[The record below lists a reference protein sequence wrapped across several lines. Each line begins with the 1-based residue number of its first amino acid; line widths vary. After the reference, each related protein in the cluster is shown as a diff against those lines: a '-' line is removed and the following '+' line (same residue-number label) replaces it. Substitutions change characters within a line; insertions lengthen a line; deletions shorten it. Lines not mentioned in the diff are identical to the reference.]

1 MFAVKSGC
9 ITTHLQ
15 QCCGRTATL
24 EQTDTSRRIIG
35 KLTKSG
41 IPGWFL
47 NKIGYLFFRDGAR
60 LRTSAKRLQNAF
72 WRLNPL
78 RLVCAQHPK
87 PFFRWSTPQNSA
99 NDGAQKVL
107 STNNPILFRNTP
119 GIPCP
124 VLRFYKPPDFVHTA
138 PDFVHTAPDFVQ
150 FLQDPRRHGNGNLP
164 STQRGRSLAQDLSHN
179 WQVADCDDC
188 DATAA
193 AQRSAVTDEQ
203 LTANNLYHLNPAR
216 KIPHTTGKLPTVTTV
231 MQPQQ
236 HC

>member
-1 MFAVKSGC
+1 MPFELTFGSV
-9 ITTHLQ
+9 
-15 QCCGRTATL
+15 QCV
-24 EQTDTSRRIIG
+24 RRHYDEKDNLNKQG
-35 KLTKSG
+35 KLIKSG

-87 PFFRWSTPQNSA
+87 PFFRCSTPQNSA

-150 FLQDPRRHGNGNLP
+150 FCKTRGDTETDISPQP
-164 STQRGRSLAQDLSHN
+164 STEDL
-179 WQVADCDDC
+179 W
-188 DATAA
+188 
-193 AQRSAVTDEQ
+193 
-203 LTANNLYHLNPAR
+203 P
-216 KIPHTTGKLPTVTTV
+216 KIFHTTGKLPTVTTV

-236 HC
+236 HKDPP

>member
-1 MFAVKSGC
+1 MIFFSEFGLIFFLSHSNVPGTNKKVLLCTARNTIDKSTYVRVEGSVVGVHKNTNMFF
-9 ITTHLQ
+9 
-15 QCCGRTATL
+15 
-24 EQTDTSRRIIG
+24 G

-87 PFFRWSTPQNSA
+87 PFFRCSTPQNSA

-124 VLRFYKPPDFVHTA
+124 VLRFYKPPVFVHTA
-138 PDFVHTAPDFVQ
+138 PDSVHTA
-150 FLQDPRRHGNGNLP
+150 
-164 STQRGRSLAQDLSHN
+164 TCTEDL
-179 WQVADCDDC
+179 W
-188 DATAA
+188 
-193 AQRSAVTDEQ
+193 
-203 LTANNLYHLNPAR
+203 P
-216 KIPHTTGKLPTVTTV
+216 KIFHT
-231 MQPQQ
+231 MASCRQ
-236 HC
+236 

>member
-1 MFAVKSGC
+1 MYAAVYRLAADGHVSRSRVRNPAP
-9 ITTHLQ
+9 LYF
-15 QCCGRTATL
+15 L
-24 EQTDTSRRIIG
+24 EG

-60 LRTSAKRLQNAF
+60 LRASAKRLQNAF

-87 PFFRWSTPQNSA
+87 PFFRCSTPQNSA
-99 NDGAQKVL
+99 TDGAQKVL

-138 PDFVHTAPDFVQ
+138 PDFVHTAHDFVAR
-150 FLQDPRRHGNGNLP
+150 PAETRKRTSP
-164 STQRGRSLAQDLSHN
+164 
-179 WQVADCDDC
+179 
-188 DATAA
+188 
-193 AQRSAVTDEQ
+193 
-203 LTANNLYHLNPAR
+203 LNPAR
-216 KIPHTTGKLPTVTTV
+216 KIFGPRSFTQLAS
-231 MQPQQ
+231 
-236 HC
+236 CRL

>member
-1 MFAVKSGC
+1 MRAYGPRS
-9 ITTHLQ
+9 TTQHIPILNYS
-15 QCCGRTATL
+15 TPTKKN
-24 EQTDTSRRIIG
+24 EIIIRAKRVSNCYMQEKKG

-87 PFFRWSTPQNSA
+87 PFFRCSTPQNSA

-119 GIPCP
+119 GITQHNPRFRY
-124 VLRFYKPPDFVHTA
+124 VL
-138 PDFVHTAPDFVQ
+138 
-150 FLQDPRRHGNGNLP
+150 
-164 STQRGRSLAQDLSHN
+164 
-179 WQVADCDDC
+179 
-188 DATAA
+188 
-193 AQRSAVTDEQ
+193 Q
-203 LTANNLYHLNPAR
+203 LRCHP
-216 KIPHTTGKLPTVTTV
+216 
-231 MQPQQ
+231 
-236 HC
+236 

>member
-1 MFAVKSGC
+1 M
-9 ITTHLQ
+9 
-15 QCCGRTATL
+15 
-24 EQTDTSRRIIG
+24 
-35 KLTKSG
+35 TKSG

-87 PFFRWSTPQNSA
+87 PFFRCSTPQNSA

-124 VLRFYKPPDFVHTA
+124 VLRFYKPPDFVDTA
-138 PDFVHTAPDFVQ
+138 TDFVHTA
-150 FLQDPRRHGNGNLP
+150 
-164 STQRGRSLAQDLSHN
+164 TQHGRSFAQDLSHN

-188 DATAA
+188 DAAA
-193 AQRSAVTDEQ
+193 AAL
-203 LTANNLYHLNPAR
+203 LTSRPT
-216 KIPHTTGKLPTVTTV
+216 KIRRD
-231 MQPQQ
+231 
-236 HC
+236 

>member
-1 MFAVKSGC
+1 MRLK
-9 ITTHLQ
+9 T
-15 QCCGRTATL
+15 
-24 EQTDTSRRIIG
+24 EQFHHRFFLG

-60 LRTSAKRLQNAF
+60 LRTYAKRLQNAF

-87 PFFRWSTPQNSA
+87 PFFRCSTPQNSA

-150 FLQDPRRHGNGNLP
+150 FCK
-164 STQRGRSLAQDLSHN
+164 TRGD
-179 WQVADCDDC
+179 
-188 DATAA
+188 TAET
-193 AQRSAVTDEQ
+193 RKRTS
-203 LTANNLYHLNPAR
+203 HLNPAR
-216 KIPHTTGKLPTVTTV
+216 KIFHTTGKLPTGTTV

>member
-1 MFAVKSGC
+1 MW
-9 ITTHLQ
+9 
-15 QCCGRTATL
+15 L
-24 EQTDTSRRIIG
+24 E
-35 KLTKSG
+35 
-41 IPGWFL
+41 IPVRKTVSVPLLRDDFVCWEID
-47 NKIGYLFFRDGAR
+47 KIVYTGVVSEQNRVPFFRDGAC

-87 PFFRWSTPQNSA
+87 PFFRCSTPQNSA

-138 PDFVHTAPDFVQ
+138 PDFVQ
-150 FLQDPRRHGNGNLP
+150 FCKTRGDTETDISPQP
-164 STQRGRSLAQDLSHN
+164 STEDLSHN

-188 DATAA
+188 DAAC
-193 AQRSAVTDEQ
+193 DG
-203 LTANNLYHLNPAR
+203 L
-216 KIPHTTGKLPTVTTV
+216 
-231 MQPQQ
+231 
-236 HC
+236 

>member
-1 MFAVKSGC
+1 M
-9 ITTHLQ
+9 
-15 QCCGRTATL
+15 
-24 EQTDTSRRIIG
+24 
-35 KLTKSG
+35 TKSG

-78 RLVCAQHPK
+78 RLACAQHPK
-87 PFFRWSTPQNSA
+87 PFFRCSTPQNSA

-124 VLRFYKPPDFVHTA
+124 VLQIYKPPDFVHTA
-138 PDFVHTAPDFVQ
+138 PDFVHTA
-150 FLQDPRRHGNGNLP
+150 
-164 STQRGRSLAQDLSHN
+164 TQHGRSLAQDLSHN
-179 WQVADCDDC
+179 WQVADCDDS
-188 DATAA
+188 DAATA
-193 AQRSAVTDEQ
+193 AQRSAVTDGQ
-203 LTANNLYHLNPAR
+203 LRAKNIYHLNPVR
-216 KIPHTTGKLPTVTTV
+216 TIPHTTGKLPTVTTV
-231 MQPQQ
+231 LQPQQ

>member
-1 MFAVKSGC
+1 MHDPFGKQTLWSYVMSGIFCSIKSYRQVHKRE
-9 ITTHLQ
+9 I
-15 QCCGRTATL
+15 
-24 EQTDTSRRIIG
+24 D
-35 KLTKSG
+35 KSG

-47 NKIGYLFFRDGAR
+47 NKIGDLFFHDGAR
-60 LRTSAKRLQNAF
+60 LRTSAKCFQNAF

-87 PFFRWSTPQNSA
+87 PFFRCSTPQNSA

-138 PDFVHTAPDFVQ
+138 Q
-150 FLQDPRRHGNGNLP
+150 
-164 STQRGRSLAQDLSHN
+164 
-179 WQVADCDDC
+179 
-188 DATAA
+188 
-193 AQRSAVTDEQ
+193 
-203 LTANNLYHLNPAR
+203 R
-216 KIPHTTGKLPTVTTV
+216 KIFHTTGKLPTVTTV

>member
-1 MFAVKSGC
+1 MPTTICASKTSPSTKIRVPLFVNGFGGC
-9 ITTHLQ
+9 APFCHPPYKNIGPTYY
-15 QCCGRTATL
+15 
-24 EQTDTSRRIIG
+24 IG
-35 KLTKSG
+35 KMTKSG

-47 NKIGYLFFRDGAR
+47 NKTGYHFFRDGAR

-87 PFFRWSTPQNSA
+87 PFFRCSTPQNSA

-150 FLQDPRRHGNGNLP
+150 FCKTRGDTETDISPQP
-164 STQRGRSLAQDLSHN
+164 STEDL
-179 WQVADCDDC
+179 W
-188 DATAA
+188 
-193 AQRSAVTDEQ
+193 
-203 LTANNLYHLNPAR
+203 P
-216 KIPHTTGKLPTVTTV
+216 KIFHTTGKLPTVTTV

>member
-1 MFAVKSGC
+1 MNRNDPSLPTALFAGFSTMKGNPVVFFN
-9 ITTHLQ
+9 
-15 QCCGRTATL
+15 
-24 EQTDTSRRIIG
+24 G

-47 NKIGYLFFRDGAR
+47 NKIGYPFFRDGAR
-60 LRTSAKRLQNAF
+60 LCTSAKRLQNAF
-72 WRLNPL
+72 WHLNPL

-87 PFFRWSTPQNSA
+87 PFFRCSTPQNSA

-107 STNNPILFRNTP
+107 STNNPILVRNTP

-138 PDFVHTAPDFVQ
+138 Q
-150 FLQDPRRHGNGNLP
+150 
-164 STQRGRSLAQDLSHN
+164 
-179 WQVADCDDC
+179 
-188 DATAA
+188 
-193 AQRSAVTDEQ
+193 
-203 LTANNLYHLNPAR
+203 R
-216 KIPHTTGKLPTVTTV
+216 KIFHTTGKLPTVTTV

>member
-1 MFAVKSGC
+1 MVPQTRSMDVLTQYFVFISG
-9 ITTHLQ
+9 
-15 QCCGRTATL
+15 
-24 EQTDTSRRIIG
+24 
-35 KLTKSG
+35 KFTKTG

-47 NKIGYLFFRDGAR
+47 NKIGYHFFRDGVR

-87 PFFRWSTPQNSA
+87 PFFRCSTPQNSA
-99 NDGAQKVL
+99 NDGTQKVL
-107 STNNPILFRNTP
+107 STNNLILFRNTP

-150 FLQDPRRHGNGNLP
+150 FCKTRGDTETDFSPQP
-164 STQRGRSLAQDLSHN
+164 STEDLSHNN

-188 DATAA
+188 DAAA
-193 AQRSAVTDEQ
+193 AAL
-203 LTANNLYHLNPAR
+203 LTSRPT
-216 KIPHTTGKLPTVTTV
+216 KIRRD
-231 MQPQQ
+231 
-236 HC
+236 